1 MTGAGAG
8 RAAACGR
15 AAVRRTAATLV
26 LDLRRQ
32 AAEGYWFVA
41 LLAGLM
47 VGAVLLAIAGDPRR
61 WWPVVVLAELSIT
74 SFYFAAVQVLR
85 ERGEGTLAARALTP
99 LGPGEYLAA
108 LAASLCPLALAEV
121 GALVLAAHGAAVLWP
136 VLALGAAL
144 VSCLYVL
151 YGVIAVAGY
160 ETIGAF
166 LLPSGL
172 WTIVLGVPILPFLG
186 VPGGWW
192 LWCHPLQPAVVLIEA
207 AFGARPVGAV
217 APCALLGAA
226 WCALLA
232 LVARA
237 RLVRAVTA
245 KGAMSSST
253 TWKELASARR
263 HREGTVS

>member
-1 MTGAGAG
+1 MTGAGA
-8 RAAACGR
+8 GR

-32 AAEGYWFVA
+32 AVEGYWFVA

-47 VGAVLLAIAGDPRR
+47 VGAVLLALAGDPHC

-245 KGAMSSST
+245 KGETGSST

-263 HREGTVS
+263 HREGAVS

>member
-41 LLAGLM
+41 LLAGLT
-47 VGAVLLAIAGDPRR
+47 VGAVLLALAGDPRR

-108 LAASLCPLALAEV
+108 LAASLCPLALVEV

-186 VPGGWW
+186 VPGGRW

-245 KGAMSSST
+245 RGA
-253 TWKELASARR
+253 
-263 HREGTVS
+263 VS

>member
-1 MTGAGAG
+1 MTGTGAR
-8 RAAACGR
+8 RATA
-15 AAVRRTAATLV
+15 RRTAATLV

-32 AAEGYWFVA
+32 AAAGYWFVA
-41 LLAGLM
+41 LLAGLA
-47 VGAVLLAIAGDPRR
+47 VGAVLLALTGDPLR
-61 WWPVVVLAELSIT
+61 WWPVVVLSELTIT

-85 ERGEGTLAARALTP
+85 ERGEGILAAQAITP
-99 LGPGEYLAA
+99 LGPGEYLTA
-108 LAASLCPLALAEV
+108 LAGSLCLLALAEV

-160 ETIGAF
+160 ETIGTF

-172 WTIVLGVPILPFLG
+172 WTIVLGVPLLPLLG
-186 VPGGWW
+186 VLDGWW

-217 APCALLGAA
+217 APCALLGTI

-232 LVARA
+232 LAARA
-237 RLVRAVTA
+237 RLVRAVIPR
-245 KGAMSSST
+245 GATS
-253 TWKELASARR
+253 
-263 HREGTVS
+263 

>member
-1 MTGAGAG
+1 MTGAGA
-8 RAAACGR
+8 GR

-32 AAEGYWFVA
+32 AAEGYWFAA
-41 LLAGLM
+41 LLAGVA
-47 VGAVLLAIAGDPRR
+47 VGAVLLALAGDPRR

-85 ERGEGTLAARALTP
+85 ERGEGTLAARAVSP

-108 LAASLCPLALAEV
+108 LAASLCPLALAEI
-121 GALVLAAHGAAVLWP
+121 GALVLLVHGAAVDWP
-136 VLALGAAL
+136 ALALGAAL

-172 WTIVLGVPILPFLG
+172 WTLALGVPLLPLLG

-192 LWCHPLQPAVVLIEA
+192 LWCHPLQPAVVLIEI
-207 AFGARPVGAV
+207 AFGARSAGAV

-245 KGAMSSST
+245 RGA
-253 TWKELASARR
+253 AS
-263 HREGTVS
+263 

>member
-1 MTGAGAG
+1 MTGAGA
-8 RAAACGR
+8 GR

-32 AAEGYWFVA
+32 AVEGYWFVA

-47 VGAVLLAIAGDPRR
+47 VGAVLLALAGDPHR
-61 WWPVVVLAELSIT
+61 WWPVIVLAELSIT

-99 LGPGEYLAA
+99 LGPGEYLTA
-108 LAASLCPLALAEV
+108 LAASLCLIALAEV
-121 GALVLAAHGAAVLWP
+121 GALVLAA
-136 VLALGAAL
+136 
-144 VSCLYVL
+144 
-151 YGVIAVAGY
+151 Y

-172 WTIVLGVPILPFLG
+172 WTIVLGVPILPLLG

-192 LWCHPLQPAVVLIEA
+192 LWCHPLQPAVVLIEIS
-207 AFGARPVGAV
+207 FGTRPVGAA
-217 APCALLGAA
+217 APCALLGIA

-232 LVARA
+232 LAARA
-237 RLVRAVTA
+237 RLVRAVTP
-245 KGAMSSST
+245 KGA
-253 TWKELASARR
+253 AS
-263 HREGTVS
+263 